1 MPNPAKENNEKKRKN
16 KKIKTIKSILNPED
30 TFFYYKGKHIGTLK
44 ISDKEGKLG
53 ISFKFENS
61 DKK

>member
-1 MPNPAKENNEKKRKN
+1 MDDPAKDNNEKKKKN
-16 KKIKTIKSILNPED
+16 KKIKTVKSILNSED

-44 ISDKEGKLG
+44 ISNKEGKLG
-53 ISFKFENS
+53 ISFKFEDS